1 MTNDRFEE
9 IEEFLQLIAQ
19 KAKEGQE
26 LEVYDEL
33 CNYGLKP
40 EEIDEEVKLSDIS
53 KEYDHYARRNATWD
67 ERSSVHHQTVP
78 DWFLHKS
85 KFLDSPQNMSNEEWL
100 GLNLEFLNPIPV
112 KLYIPANSNEIQ
124 DVAIKVLFK
133 FIKDYIVQ
141 ESKISKKI
149 RSDNFVSRVYS
160 KEEVDEI
167 LSYINEN
174 CSEQIRATNPFMTR
188 CGKVGLAMDDSISY
202 NFMVSKLIDGY
213 LKTLKE
219 GNELDNVSG
228 DGLSQY
234 VKKIRETIFTQGK
247 GISEFAHDR
256 NGQLK
261 EVSDV
266 EYLYSSKIV
275 MDLLVNSLD
284 KEKTVEDFMKYW

>member
-1 MTNDRFEE
+1 
-9 IEEFLQLIAQ
+9 
-19 KAKEGQE
+19 
-26 LEVYDEL
+26 
-33 CNYGLKP
+33 
-40 EEIDEEVKLSDIS
+40 
-53 KEYDHYARRNATWD
+53 
-67 ERSSVHHQTVP
+67 
-78 DWFLHKS
+78 
-85 KFLDSPQNMSNEEWL
+85 MSNEEWL

-188 CGKVGLAMDDSISY
+188 CGKVGMAMDDSISY

-213 LKTLKE
+213 LKTSFEQLE
-219 GNELDNVSG
+219 RMWQRADFYSEEINRTLEQLNIIYGMAEAYEEQL
-228 DGLSQY
+228 
-234 VKKIRETIFTQGK
+234 REPPAFLLQ
-247 GISEFAHDR
+247 
-256 NGQLK
+256 NPL
-261 EVSDV
+261 EV
-266 EYLYSSKIV
+266 E
-275 MDLLVNSLD
+275 
-284 KEKTVEDFMKYW
+284 